1 MLRRCN
7 DEGGGNLAMERER
20 GAKNAAFKE
29 QSQNKKLLVNLK
41 AERVARGYQGTKSPN
56 KKIEK

>member
-1 MLRRCN
+1 
-7 DEGGGNLAMERER
+7 MEREG
-20 GAKNAAFKE
+20 GAKKAAFKE
-29 QSQNKKLLVNLK
+29 QSQNKKLLVNSK

>member
-1 MLRRCN
+1 M
-7 DEGGGNLAMERER
+7 AMERER

-29 QSQNKKLLVNLK
+29 QSQNKKLLVNSK

>member
-1 MLRRCN
+1 M
-7 DEGGGNLAMERER
+7 AMERER
-20 GAKNAAFKE
+20 EKE
-29 QSQNKKLLVNLK
+29 EQKKMQRLRSSHKIKKLLVNSK